1 MTTGGDS
8 PAKDAVGIAIVTHTD
23 ESSLTKDTI
32 GTAML
37 SCMDTELVL
46 KVSLSMVKNVCRMGT
61 QSSKFID
68 RLTGKQT
75 PTRQAKATVKGK
87 APAAYL
93 PPLPPAISLIIVPSE
108 VPSKAGNMWAKL
120 ICNDISFS

>member
-8 PAKDAVGIAIVTHTD
+8 PAKDAVGIAIFIHTD
-23 ESSLTKDTI
+23 ESSLIKDTI

-61 QSSKFID
+61 QSSKSID

-93 PPLPPAISLIIVPSE
+93 PPLPPAISLIIVPSK
-108 VPSKAGNMWAKL
+108 VPSKAGNM
-120 ICNDISFS
+120 